1 MYLRELPEPVFK
13 FPLQERILHTEGFG
27 AQITSSSVTLSD
39 FQTDEHAANNFSVL
53 RSKMRRLPAI
63 HQATL
68 KALVEHLATVSSHAE
83 KNKMDPR
90 NLAIVFG
97 SVIFGEDE
105 MPKGA
110 DLLSVQSWKVCP
122 FFYET
127 CISAENWFC
136 LRILG
141 WRT

>member
-1 MYLRELPEPVFK
+1 MSQMYLRELPEPVFK

-27 AQITSSSVTLSD
+27 TQTTSFSD
-39 FQTDEHAANNFSVL
+39 GTPNLQTDEHAANNFSVL

-68 KALVEHLATVSSHAE
+68 KALVEHLAKVASHAE

-110 DLLSVQSWKVCP
+110 DLLSVQSWKVRPSFC
-122 FFYET
+122 ET
-127 CISAENWFC
+127 CIGAEE
-136 LRILG
+136 
-141 WRT
+141 